1 MSQCLPKQR
10 PRNSQ
15 DSQFPPVSPSIPD
28 ADFVRFQR
36 LIENESGIHLPLTKK
51 PLLIGRLSR
60 RLRELRLPG
69 LVEYYEQVIA
79 DREECTRMI
88 DCISTNETHFFR
100 EPIHFDFLLSRVFPQ
115 WIAQASAGERPRT
128 IRIWSA
134 GCSSG
139 EEPYSM
145 AMVLLDHFPPSA
157 GWHIEILATDISTR
171 ALARARAGIWPMEK
185 ARHIPPQYLKAFML
199 RGIGEEEGKMK
210 AGPEIS
216 GVIRFEHGNIL
227 RQAAKSFPQR
237 FDIIL
242 CRNVLIY
249 FQPETKARVIE
260 SLINHLAPDGHL
272 LVGHSESLNS
282 LTGRVRSIIPTVYV
296 LCSESSGR

>member
-1 MSQCLPKQR
+1 MNQCLPKQR
-10 PRNSQ
+10 PP
-15 DSQFPPVSPSIPD
+15 DSGDCRFPQVYPPIPD

-51 PLLIGRLSR
+51 PLLLGRLSR

-69 LVEYYEQVIA
+69 LPEYYEQVIA
-79 DREECTRMI
+79 DRDECTRMI

-100 EPIHFDFLLSRVFPQ
+100 EPVHFDFLLSRVFPQ
-115 WIAQASAGERPRT
+115 WIAQASAGIRPRE
-128 IRIWSA
+128 IRVWSA

-139 EEPYSM
+139 EEPYSI
-145 AMVLLDHFPPSA
+145 AMILLDHFPRSA

-171 ALARARAGIWPMEK
+171 ALARARAGIWPMER

-199 RGIGEEEGKMK
+199 RGVGEEEGKMK

-216 GVIRFEHGNIL
+216 GVMRFEHGNIL
-227 RQAAKSFPQR
+227 RQAARSFPR
-237 FDIIL
+237 PFDIIF

-249 FQPETKARVIE
+249 FQPETKARVIG
-260 SLINHLAPDGHL
+260 SLINHLAPDGYL
-272 LVGHSESLNS
+272 FVGHSESLNS

-296 LCSESSGR
+296 VASGTSGR